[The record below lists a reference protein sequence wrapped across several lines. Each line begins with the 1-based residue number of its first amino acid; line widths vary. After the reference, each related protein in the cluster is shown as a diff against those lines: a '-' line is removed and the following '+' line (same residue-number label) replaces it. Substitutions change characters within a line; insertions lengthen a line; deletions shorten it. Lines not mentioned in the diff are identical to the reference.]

1 MHGWFLFVSYEHL
14 LIFLC
19 KDYIVKPVENKKR
32 NTTFGRVAV
41 GSVLVVFTILLMV
54 SFYTVNNRPED
65 TRFAQEEAD
74 QRYLFGSEQGQDV
87 NLGDITDNPEGYY
100 GQLITLRGDVEKNLG
115 TRGIIIESK
124 DSDEEV
130 LVVSR
135 DSLVGI
141 GGGPGE
147 VLYHQNDDVIISGT
161 VQEFKI
167 SDIQQELGID
177 LNNDDFAQFEGRPV
191 VIADEISEVLTR

>member
-1 MHGWFLFVSYEHL
+1 M
-14 LIFLC
+14 
-19 KDYIVKPVENKKR
+19 ENKKR